1 MSMKKTVLAALLLG
15 LVGTAS
21 AGSIKGD
28 SSPTGLV
35 EAGSSDLIPFGWKD
49 PGLKF
54 NNNGSWSKSINL
66 EKGPIKHI
74 RIKHGATTHW
84 LTGAETGAPTAIN
97 GNNVNANVNGTL
109 NPKYLEAKDVSP
121 VMAWFIPDPL
131 GQVWY
136 ENRAYGTEVYSV
148 RQMAQLS
155 DKGIQSLAPR
165 FGGLVMAKVPNL
177 PADGHV
183 YFGEWAPR
191 TPGAMVSNSTDLNMN
206 SAQRTVWYVGE
217 NPTRN
222 MPTLTNAEYDVL
234 GINKHVPGQNDFYK
248 GVLTANYGA
257 GKNSLTGELKR
268 AGDTLDF
275 AGVNIYNNGEFRNT
289 SQSIKG
295 QFYGDNAAA
304 LAGFADRGTSNVGD
318 DIAFGG
324 HKK

>member
-15 LVGTAS
+15 VMGVAS
-21 AGSIKGD
+21 AGNIEGG
-28 SSPTGLV
+28 SSKPSLV
-35 EAGSSDLIPFGWKD
+35 EAGSSDPLPFGWKD

-54 NNNGSWSKSINL
+54 NNNGSWSTSINL
-66 EKGPIKHI
+66 EKGPVKYI

-84 LTGAETGAPTAIN
+84 FTGAETGAPTAIN
-97 GNNVNANVNGTL
+97 GNNVSANVDGTL
-109 NPKYLEAKDVSP
+109 NPQHLYFSDVNP
-121 VMAWFIPDPL
+121 VIGWFVKDPL

-148 RQMAQLS
+148 RQMAEPL
-155 DKGIQSLAPR
+155 IPLAPK

>member
-15 LVGTAS
+15 VMGVAS
-21 AGSIKGD
+21 AADIKGG
-28 SSPTGLV
+28 SSQTGLV
-35 EAGSSDLIPFGWKD
+35 KTEESSWLPFGSGD

-54 NNNGSWSKSINL
+54 NNNGSWSTSINL
-66 EKGPIKHI
+66 EKGPIKYI
-74 RIKHGATTHW
+74 RIKHNA
-84 LTGAETGAPTAIN
+84 TAIN
-97 GNNVNANVNGTL
+97 GNNVNANVDGTL
-109 NPKYLEAKDVSP
+109 NPKHLYFSDVNP
-121 VMAWFIPDPL
+121 VIGWFVKDPL

-148 RQMAQLS
+148 RQMAEPL
-155 DKGIQSLAPR
+155 IPLAPK

-191 TPGAMVSNSTDLNMN
+191 AAGEAVSNSTDLNMN